1 VDKEF
6 AHKRYCYFC
15 GRSDIPNAEMQ
26 QGVKGMGKARCER
39 HGKVPKVHHFKHLW
53 RS

>member
-6 AHKRYCYFC
+6 AHKKYCYFC

-26 QGVKGMGKARCER
+26 QGVKGK
-39 HGKVPKVHHFKHLW
+39 GKVPKVHPF
-53 RS
+53 